1 MEAFL
6 YIITFTYGIIIGSFL
21 NVLIYRIPK
30 KENFIISRSH
40 CMNCGYQLKWY
51 DLVPVFSYLFLRGRC
66 RKCGE
71 KISLQY
77 PFIELLNGILY
88 ILIFWKVGFNVDS
101 ILYCIAVSAML
112 ALSVIDLRTFEIP
125 FGFNVCI
132 ACTGAVMLGLHF
144 RQWQQYVIGFFAI
157 SLCLY
162 GLVVLSNGRAM
173 GMGDVKLMAAAG
185 LLVGWQ
191 HIILAFFLA
200 CIVGSI
206 IHIIRMA
213 VTKAEHVLA
222 MGPYLSIGIYSSIL
236 FGNEMIQWYIHSVMG
251 L

>member
-30 KENFIISRSH
+30 KEDFTFTRSH
-40 CMNCGYQLKWY
+40 CMNCGYQLQWF
-51 DLVPVFSYLFLRGRC
+51 DLIPLFSYIFLKGRC

-77 PFIELLNGILY
+77 PLIEALNGILY
-88 ILIFWKVGFNVDS
+88 VVIFVRVGFCADG
-101 ILYCIAVSAML
+101 ILYCLAASAML

-125 FGFNVCI
+125 FGFNVFI
-132 ACTGAVMLGLHF
+132 ACLGVVMLALHM
-144 RQWQQYVIGFFAI
+144 RQWQQYVIGFFAV

-162 GLVVLSNGRAM
+162 IIVVVSNGRAM
-173 GMGDVKLMAAAG
+173 GMGDVKLMAASG
-185 LLVGWQ
+185 LLIGWQ
-191 HIILAFFLA
+191 KNFLALFLA
-200 CIVGSI
+200 CIVGSV
-206 IHIIRMA
+206 IHLIRMK
-213 VTKAEHVLA
+213 VTKADHVLA
-222 MGPYLSIGIYSSIL
+222 MGPYLSIGIFISML
-236 FGNEMIQWYIHSVMG
+236 FGDDMIQWYVHSVIG